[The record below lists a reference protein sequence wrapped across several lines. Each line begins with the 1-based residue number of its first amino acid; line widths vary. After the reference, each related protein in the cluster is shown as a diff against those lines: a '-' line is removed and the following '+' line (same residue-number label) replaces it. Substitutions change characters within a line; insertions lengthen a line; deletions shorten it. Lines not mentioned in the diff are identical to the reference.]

1 MVPDIF
7 CPVSSPPPPVPFKNY
22 LERNW
27 GKGEGRGGA
36 AQAGPGYS
44 STAHVHSSLPVADET
59 GKCVETQGKEGWLGR
74 VARKAE
80 HLYLSSAGRRS

>member
-1 MVPDIF
+1 VT
-7 CPVSSPPPPVPFKNY
+7 VSAEKARDSAVQSG
-22 LERNW
+22 R
-27 GKGEGRGGA
+27 KGEGRGGA